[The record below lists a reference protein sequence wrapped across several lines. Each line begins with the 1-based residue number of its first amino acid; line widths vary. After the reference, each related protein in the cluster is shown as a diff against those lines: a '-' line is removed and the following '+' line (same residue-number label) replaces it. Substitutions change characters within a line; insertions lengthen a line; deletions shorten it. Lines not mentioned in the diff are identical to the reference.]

1 MPASRSQRPMRLA
14 AIVLVVLS
22 GLAFPLVVGA
32 AEDAHEATAD
42 TQHGAEAAHGED
54 AADGHAAPSIG
65 EELSLLWVIPFVGIL
80 LSIALAPIINH
91 HWWEHNYPKASL
103 AWALAFAVPFCVTYA
118 MKGSLAVATYEILH
132 IYLVDYIPFIILL
145 TGLFVAAG
153 GIVVRGTLVGTPAVN
168 AAFIGIGSVLAS
180 IIGTTGA
187 SMLLIRPLLRANKH
201 RQHRVHIVV
210 IFIFLVSNIGGAL
223 TPLGDPPLFLGFL
236 HGVPF
241 QWTLSL
247 APQMVTVAV
256 LVLLVF
262 VVLDKRYLRRE
273 ANPVPVD
280 GVDSQPL
287 GLAGAHNFLFLLGIM
302 GAVLL
307 SGLWR
312 PGDVTVLGVHVSA
325 SSLVRDGLILVIT
338 VGAFVV
344 TKPALREEN
353 EFEWEPIKEVGI
365 LFAGIF
371 MTIIPALAILKAG
384 EAGALSPVIRA
395 ANSEVAYMWLTGI
408 LSSFLD
414 NAPTYLTFFNTALGK
429 LHLTEPVVSDYL
441 THTGL
446 PWFNAAAADPELVE
460 AIRQRHAE
468 VADVPIE
475 ELGHSLQ
482 QFVGFLKAISM
493 GAVFMGANTYIGN
506 APNFMVRSIA
516 IGDGVKMPSFFG
528 FMAWSVAILIPVFAL
543 VTVVFLILI

>member
-1 MPASRSQRPMRLA
+1 MPLSRSRRMRLA
-14 AIVLVVLS
+14 AIPLAAVSVLALPL
-22 GLAFPLVVGA
+22 LA
-32 AEDAHEATAD
+32 DAQD
-42 TQHGAEAAHGED
+42 DHGPTAEAAHGPD
-54 AADGHAAPSIG
+54 AGHG
-65 EELSLLWVIPFVGIL
+65 EEAEGGHGGPGIGADLSLLWVIPFVGIL
-80 LSIALAPIINH
+80 LSIALGPIINH

-103 AWALAFAVPFCVTYA
+103 IWALAFAVPFCVIFG
-118 MKGSLAVATYEILH
+118 MNGSLSVAVHEILH

-153 GIVVRGTLVGTPAVN
+153 GIVLRGTLVGTPGVN
-168 AAFIGIGSVLAS
+168 AGFIAVGSVLAS

-201 RQHRVHIVV
+201 RQRRVHIVV

-247 APQMVTVAV
+247 APQMAVVIV

-262 VVLDKRYLRRE
+262 VALDKWYLSRE
-273 ANPVPVD
+273 ANAVPD
-280 GVDSQPL
+280 DSGSAQPMA
-287 GLAGAHNFLFLLGIM
+287 LAGAHNFLFLLGIM

-325 SSLVRDGLILVIT
+325 SSLVRDGLIVLIT
-338 VGAFVV
+338 VAAFAA
-344 TKPALREEN
+344 TKQTLRDEN

-384 EAGALSPVIRA
+384 EQGALAPVIRA
-395 ANSEVAYMWLTGI
+395 ANSEVAYMWLAGI

-429 LHLTEPVVSDYL
+429 LHLTEAVVSDYL
-441 THTGL
+441 ANSPL
-446 PWFNAAAADPELVE
+446 PWFNSSPVDATVAAGIQARHPEVASMSVE
-460 AIRQRHAE
+460 ALQA
-468 VADVPIE
+468 
-475 ELGHSLQ
+475 SLQ
-482 QFVGFLKAISM
+482 QFGGFLKAISM

-516 IGDGVKMPSFFG
+516 IQDGVKMPSFFG
-528 FMAWSVAILIPVFAL
+528 FMAWSCAILIPIFVV
-543 VTVVFLILI
+543 VTLVFLVLI

>member
-1 MPASRSQRPMRLA
+1 MPLSRSRRMRLA
-14 AIVLVVLS
+14 AILLAAVSVLALPL
-22 GLAFPLVVGA
+22 LAGA
-32 AEDAHEATAD
+32 QDDHAPAP
-42 TQHGAEAAHGED
+42 EAAHGAD
-54 AADGHAAPSIG
+54 AGHGEAAGGEHGGPGIG
-65 EELSLLWVIPFVGIL
+65 AELSLLWVIPFVGIL
-80 LSIALAPIINH
+80 LSIALGPIIDH

-103 AWALAFAVPFCVTYA
+103 AWALAFSVPFCVIYG
-118 MKGSLAVATYEILH
+118 MKGSLAVATHEILH

-153 GIVVRGTLVGTPAVN
+153 GIVLRGTLVGTPGVN
-168 AAFIGIGSVLAS
+168 AGFIAVGSVLAS

-247 APQMVTVAV
+247 APQMATVIV

-262 VVLDKRYLRRE
+262 VALDRWYLSRE
-273 ANPVPVD
+273 ANPVPDDD
-280 GVDSQPL
+280 GDAQPL
-287 GLAGAHNFLFLLGIM
+287 AVAGAHNFLFLLGIM

-325 SSLVRDGLILVIT
+325 SSLVRDGLILLIA
-338 VGAFVV
+338 VGAFAA
-344 TKPALREEN
+344 TKQTLRDEN

-384 EAGALSPVIRA
+384 EEGALALVIRM
-395 ANSEVAYMWLTGI
+395 ANSEVAYMWLAGI

-429 LHLTEPVVSDYL
+429 LHLTEAVVSDYL
-441 THTGL
+441 ASSPL
-446 PWFNAAAADPELVE
+446 PWMNVAAVDASVAAGIQERHPEVASMSVE
-460 AIRQRHAE
+460 ALQT
-468 VADVPIE
+468 
-475 ELGHSLQ
+475 SLQ
-482 QFVGFLKAISM
+482 QFGGFLKAISM

-516 IGDGVKMPSFFG
+516 IQDGVKMPSFFG
-528 FMAWSVAILIPVFAL
+528 FMAWSCAILIPIFVVVTLLFL
-543 VTVVFLILI
+543 VLI